1 MSTGAEI
8 EKLATCDQLIGVGGA
23 DGIVRIIKNCTVIA
37 KWSAHRQQGIIT
49 SGPFLFRR
57 GKSWQFLRENGDIYR
72 KTFCGRL
79 ISEKFYV

>member
-37 KWSAHRQQGIIT
+37 KWSAHRQQGIIIFAKNT
-49 SGPFLFRR
+49 HFN
-57 GKSWQFLRENGDIYR
+57 LREFTKSNGLFFEFSDH
-72 KTFCGRL
+72 
-79 ISEKFYV
+79 